1 MILIRPIGNT
11 YTGNTSTGNTF
22 LSNYANGATYLYVV
36 NTGAT
41 ANITISNAY
50 ANGVLNANYA
60 FLPVLGNSTIILN
73 KAASDAVYGPATM
86 LFTPV
91 SGGAAF

>member
-11 YTGNTSTGNTF
+11 YIGNTTTGNTF

-41 ANITISNAY
+41 ANITV
-50 ANGVLNANYA
+50 ANSTSNYA
-60 FLPVLGNSTIILN
+60 SLPVLGNSAIVLN
-73 KAASDAVYGPATM
+73 KAASDTVFGPTTI
-86 LFTPV
+86 LFTPI